1 MTYPDWQARTDRN
14 MLEARASLLGQIRE
28 FFAERQVLEVDTP
41 ILSAAAGTEPNLAP
55 FCIQPQGKGDAPLFL
70 QTSPEFAMKRLL
82 ASGSGAIYQL
92 AKSFRHHEA
101 GSQHNPEFTMLE
113 WYRPDFTLAEL
124 MDEVEALVSAVL
136 ALEKTERIS
145 YAELFQRHLQLDPF
159 TATLDT
165 LQQVAGEH
173 IDIVMESSNPDHWL
187 DLLFSHCIQPQLQAP
202 VFIMN
207 YPVSQAALAK
217 VEKDEHGRL
226 VARRFE
232 LVVAGLE
239 LANGYDELTD
249 AAEQKRR
256 FDGDLALRKFEGK
269 PRHPVDLNLLA
280 ALEHTLPECSGVA
293 LGVDRL
299 LMLKTASKDIR
310 EVISFPIDIA

>member
-1 MTYPDWQARTDRN
+1 
-14 MLEARASLLGQIRE
+14 MLEARASLLGQIRQ

-41 ILSAAAGTEPNLAP
+41 ILSAAAGTDPNLDP
-55 FCIQPQGKGDAPLFL
+55 VCVPPQGEGEVPLFL

-92 AKSFRHHEA
+92 AKSFRNNVA
-101 GSQHNPEFTMLE
+101 GTQHNPEFTMLE
-113 WYRPDFTLAEL
+113 WYRPDFTLSQL
-124 MDEVEALVSAVL
+124 MDEVEALVSAL
-136 ALEKTERIS
+136 LSLEKAERIS
-145 YAELFQRHLQLDPF
+145 YGDLFKHHLQLDPF

-165 LQQVAGEH
+165 LQQVATEH

-217 VEKDEHGRL
+217 VEEDERGCP

-232 LVVAGLE
+232 LVVAGME

-256 FDGDLALRKFEGK
+256 FERDLALRKAEGK
-269 PRHPVDLNLLA
+269 PLHPVDLNFLA
-280 ALEHTLPECSGVA
+280 ALEQALPECCGVA

-310 EVISFPIDIA
+310 NVISFPIAIA

>member
-1 MTYPDWQARTDRN
+1 
-14 MLEARASLLGQIRE
+14 MLEARASLLGQIRL

-41 ILSAAAGTEPNLAP
+41 ILSNAAGTDPNLDP
-55 FCIQPQGKGDAPLFL
+55 VCILPQSKGESLLFL

-92 AKSFRHHEA
+92 AKSFRNNEA
-101 GSQHNPEFTMLE
+101 GKQHNPEFTMLE
-113 WYRPDFTLAEL
+113 WYRPDYSLTQL

-136 ALEKTERIS
+136 PLERAERIS
-145 YAELFQRHLQLDPF
+145 YFDLFQRHLTLDPF
-159 TATLDT
+159 NASLDT
-165 LQQVAGEH
+165 LREVAEERV
-173 IDIVMESSNPDHWL
+173 DFVMASTNPDHWL

-202 VFIMN
+202 VFIIN

-217 VEKDEHGRL
+217 VEEDEQGRL

-232 LVVAGLE
+232 LVVAGME

-249 AAEQKRR
+249 ATEQKQR
-256 FDGDLALRKFEGK
+256 FERDLALRKTEGK
-269 PRHPVDLNLLA
+269 SLHPVDLNLLA
-280 ALEHTLPECSGVA
+280 ALEHAMPECSGVA

-299 LMLKTASKDIR
+299 LMLKTGSKDIR
-310 EVISFPIDIA
+310 DVISFPIDIA